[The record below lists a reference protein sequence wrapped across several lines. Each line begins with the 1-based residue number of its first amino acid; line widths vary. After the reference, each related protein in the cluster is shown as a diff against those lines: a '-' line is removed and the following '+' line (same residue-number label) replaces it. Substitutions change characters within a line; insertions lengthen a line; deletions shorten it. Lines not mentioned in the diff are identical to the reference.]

1 MDFFNPDRQIYY
13 AIEENEVQY
22 GIDCLYKMHKMETK
36 RLAVKGKNNKKCLR
50 QRRESGII
58 KTQ

>member
-1 MDFFNPDRQIYY
+1 MDFFNPDRQIHY
-13 AIEENEVQY
+13 AIEEGKVQH
-22 GIDCLYKMHKMETK
+22 GIAHLYKIHKMEAK
-36 RLAVKGKNNKKCLR
+36 KLSIKEKNNKKCLR